1 MSRFRRRIL
10 FLLLP
15 LVTVLG
21 VAGCSTG
28 ADIGSGTGTGART
41 AVIADRDPR
50 PVAEDPVPSLPATVR
65 SFDGVDVTVTDVS
78 RIVTA
83 DRSGTLAQTVFSL
96 GLGDNLV
103 GRSTAS
109 FPASEHLPNVTPG
122 GHGLNAEAILALDP
136 TVVLTDTS
144 VGPLAVQEQLRASGI
159 PVVFVDPARTLDT
172 VAPGIEAVA
181 AALGV
186 PDEGA
191 ALVQRTE
198 EEIAAASASIPAD
211 HPEPTVAFL
220 YLRGSAIKMLGGP
233 GSGADA
239 LIGALGGKDAGTVAG
254 LSAEFTPITSEAM
267 IASAPDVIL
276 IMTRSLESVG
286 GPEGLAALPGVEQ
299 TPAGKDGSIVDMD
312 DSLLLSFGPD
322 TGKVLAALSEALY
335 PQAQE

>member
-1 MSRFRRRIL
+1 MTSLRRNL
-10 FLLLP
+10 LSLLLP
-15 LVTVLG
+15 LVTVLA
-21 VAGCSTG
+21 VAGCGATG
-28 ADIGSGTGTGART
+28 ESGSAPATGART

-50 PVAEDPVPSLPATVR
+50 PIAENPVPTLPVTVR

-96 GLGDNLV
+96 GLGANLV

-122 GHGLNAEAILALDP
+122 GHGLNAEAILALNP
-136 TVVLTDTS
+136 TVVLTDS
-144 VGPLAVQEQLRASGI
+144 SIGPPAVQEQLRASGI
-159 PVVFVDPARTLDT
+159 PVIFVDPTRTLDT
-172 VAPGIEAVA
+172 VASGIETVA

-186 PDEGA
+186 PEQGA

-254 LSAEFTPITSEAM
+254 LTAEFTPITSEAM

-276 IMTRSLESVG
+276 IMTHSLESVG
-286 GPEGLAALPGVEQ
+286 GPDGLAALPGVEQ
-299 TPAGKDGSIVDMD
+299 TPAGKNRNIIDMD
-312 DSLLLSFGPD
+312 DSVLLSFGPD
-322 TGKVLAALSEALY
+322 TGKVLAALSDALY
-335 PQAQE
+335 PQAQG